1 MTRRAAS
8 GKSELLTL
16 ARKEKQLREALK
28 TLFDLLE
35 QYAPMWYTEEHREKA
50 RAALDAY
57 NLIQL
62 AERI

>member
-8 GKSELLTL
+8 GKGEVLKL

-35 QYAPMWYTEEHREKA
+35 EYAPMWYTVEHREKA
-50 RAALDAY
+50 RVALDT
-57 NLIQL
+57 
-62 AERI
+62 